1 MTVGVP
7 GWIRAN
13 LFSSPIDGIITI
25 VLGAIIALAIFQSI
39 NWVFFTASWEAV
51 TSRVPLYVIGRYP
64 QEFYWR
70 PETALLL
77 ISVLLGVAWRMWG
90 GLARGAAIV
99 VIIVTLL
106 AGALP
111 YAGVDLGAPT
121 HDPNIEIESSTSTS
135 PRERQRDLSDAD
147 PANAVELKV
156 ADLSGT
162 RYELATLD
170 GIDDRADYYTF
181 TLEDSKKFGIGLWQ
195 LESNADLT
203 LQDDSNRT
211 VASSSASSNSN
222 EFIETTLDPG
232 TYYVRVD
239 AAQIGENEYV
249 LSYSATDPPDH
260 LVNALFIINF
270 LAVALGYFAANIPAI
285 GRPRTLFFAAPAFFV
300 VGALLVIGSP
310 YIPGLDPVPT
320 QDIGGLTLNLLLA
333 TVGIVCS
340 IPIGI
345 MLALGRRSRLPFLK
359 YFCVFFIEVIRG
371 VPLITLLFMS
381 RHILPLTF
389 PETVSIDELYLAM
402 ITITLFS
409 SAYMAENVRGGM
421 AAVATGQTEA
431 ASALG
436 LRAWQTTMLITL
448 PQGLRNIIPA
458 IVGQAISLF
467 KDTSLVFIIG
477 MLDLVEMGRVT
488 IQGNLEFVDDGH
500 EVYIFIAAVFWIFTF
515 AMSHISRK
523 IETALGVGRR

>member
-13 LFSSPIDGIITI
+13 LFSSPIDGVITI
-25 VLGAIIALAIFQSI
+25 VLGIIVALAIFQTI
-39 NWVFFTASWEAV
+39 NWVFITASWEVV

-77 ISVLLGVAWRMWG
+77 VSVLLGMAWRLWG
-90 GLARGAAIV
+90 GIARGFAIAL
-99 VIIVTLL
+99 IIVTLL
-106 AGALP
+106 AGTLP
-111 YAGVDLGAPT
+111 YLGVDLGAPRYDST
-121 HDPNIEIESSTSTS
+121 VAPDPPAMSL
-135 PRERQRDLSDAD
+135 REKNRDISDGD
-147 PANAVELKV
+147 RANAIDQKDITTLT
-156 ADLSGT
+156 GT
-162 RYELATLD
+162 SYLAGTLD
-170 GIDDRADYYTF
+170 GDEDRSDYYSF
-181 TLEDSKKFGIGLWQ
+181 TITEAMKLKTILAQQDANANLFLEDANGAVIQSSDNSGT
-195 LESNADLT
+195 S
-203 LQDDSNRT
+203 DDS
-211 VASSSASSNSN
+211 
-222 EFIETTLDPG
+222 ITTTIDPS
-232 TYYVRVD
+232 TYYIRVD
-239 AAQIGENEYV
+239 SQQTANNAYV
-249 LSYSATDPPDH
+249 LSYSVTDPPDL
-260 LVNALFIINF
+260 LVNILFIINF
-270 LAVALGYFAANIPAI
+270 LAVAIGYGLATIRAI
-285 GRPRTLFFAAPAFFV
+285 GTFRNFLILSVVFFIVSAV
-300 VGALLVIGSP
+300 LVIGTS
-310 YIPGLDPVPT
+310 YIPGLDPVAT
-320 QDIGGLTLNLLLA
+320 QDLGGLTLNLLLA
-333 TVGIVCS
+333 VIGIVCS

-345 MLALGRRSRLPFLK
+345 ALALGRRSQLPFLK

-431 ASALG
+431 AHALG
-436 LRAWQTTMLITL
+436 LRGWQTTVLITL

-488 IQGNLEFVDDGH
+488 IQGNLDFVDDGH

-515 AMSHISRK
+515 SMSYISRR
-523 IETALGVGRR
+523 IESALGVGRR